1 MKSITIVG
9 CGVMGSRLVE
19 AMMNAGV
26 KPVIVV
32 RHIEAAEPFIA
43 RGAKYA
49 PTLQEAEETDC
60 ILLNLPHHGIA
71 SSVIKACTKERL
83 AGKML
88 VDTTTSTISDVQ
100 DMAAIAKEYGMEYL
114 DAKIM
119 CYPGDIATPNGGL
132 VYAGSEAVYKAMEE
146 PVFASF
152 GRHNYLGKEI
162 TLASVT
168 DTGVCNVH
176 FGAIGSLLE
185 AAAFCVRSGCDLDTF
200 IEQIR
205 TFLPLMFEGNLRAF
219 AKELKDYNGSFADAT
234 ECSLEIET
242 TAVDTLRRAINDSG
256 VLTPVGDTLYEL
268 FHSGVEAGDGKKNV
282 VSVVN
287 RIMK

>member
-71 SSVIKACTKERL
+71 SAVIKACTKERL
-83 AGKML
+83 A
-88 VDTTTSTISDVQ
+88 
-100 DMAAIAKEYGMEYL
+100 
-114 DAKIM
+114 
-119 CYPGDIATPNGGL
+119 
-132 VYAGSEAVYKAMEE
+132 YAGSEAVYKALEE

-152 GRHNYLGKEI
+152 GRLCVGNEDDLLLCGKIALVLSGAFPMMLFIKKHGARLFSRIERILGI
-162 TLASVT
+162 DSATSLA
-168 DTGVCNVH
+168 
-176 FGAIGSLLE
+176 
-185 AAAFCVRSGCDLDTF
+185 RSGGEVYLNH
-200 IEQIR
+200 R
-205 TFLPLMFEGNLRAF
+205 
-219 AKELKDYNGSFADAT
+219 
-234 ECSLEIET
+234 
-242 TAVDTLRRAINDSG
+242 
-256 VLTPVGDTLYEL
+256 
-268 FHSGVEAGDGKKNV
+268 
-282 VSVVN
+282 
-287 RIMK
+287 